1 MATNKLLFTIASNER
16 LMSRIKDRRYA
27 MFIAVFTGMPLD
39 LQKDRQVGLFFTTNP
54 DRSSS
59 TNSLTNGPPTD
70 RDFFIL
76 AHPIEN
82 ELVVETSDVY
92 DPFQSQT
99 LAHMTGV
106 GFLSKIM
113 SFDDVEYLLRQIPIP
128 PKRLHPDFNCQHWT
142 GLALEKLRNNFVIT
156 VDQYE
161 KAMDGMVE
169 GISDATEEPE
179 PVLEAVP
186 V

>member
-1 MATNKLLFTIASNER
+1 M
-16 LMSRIKDRRYA
+16 
-27 MFIAVFTGMPLD
+27 
-39 LQKDRQVGLFFTTNP
+39 
-54 DRSSS
+54 
-59 TNSLTNGPPTD
+59 
-70 RDFFIL
+70 
-76 AHPIEN
+76 
-82 ELVVETSDVY
+82 Y

-142 GLALEKLRNNFVIT
+142 GLALEKLRNNFCIT
-156 VDQYE
+156 ADQYE

-179 PVLEAVP
+179 PVLEPITA
-186 V
+186 